1 MKLVIIEGTDR
12 TGKDTL
18 VKALQEKYPNS
29 QMVHWGYPHGDTN
42 DEKTAYQKMSFG
54 FYMRD
59 YKFKKNRKDLELLIW
74 NRSHIGEYV
83 YGTIYRDSYPDT
95 WIPELEEMYLSN
107 DEDITLV
114 LLEADPEFIVKNDD
128 GESYSNRIEDK
139 KTEISKFQQAFNNSL
154 IINKIKIKVNEGD
167 NYTDAE
173 SIFQLV
179 DRTINL

>member
-18 VKALQEKYPNS
+18 VQALQEKYPNS
-29 QMVHWGYPHGDTN
+29 QMIHWGYPQGETN
-42 DEKTAYQKMSFG
+42 EEKTDYQKMSFG
-54 FYMRD
+54 YYMRD
-59 YKFKKNRKDLELLIW
+59 YKFKQKNDQLDLLIW

-95 WIPELEEMYLSN
+95 WIPDMEQTFLSDDN
-107 DEDITLV
+107 NITLV

-128 GESYSNRIEDK
+128 GESYSNKLEDK
-139 KTEISKFQQAFNNSL
+139 KTEIAKFQEAFNNSI
-154 IINKIKIKVNEGD
+154 IINKLKIKVNEGD
-167 NYTDAE
+167 NYTDAT
-173 SIFQLV
+173 SIFNLV